1 MFSTSE
7 IDNRISQCEKILDQ
21 DPNSQIFAA
30 LADSYRKK
38 GEFDKAFRVCQN
50 GLRIHTSYG
59 AAHVVMSKINLDR
72 GIYDFAEIEANKA
85 IEIDGRTCR
94 NELLLAEI
102 YIYQGAFEKAIMLL
116 KRLSKENPENEQ
128 IVKLLKIAERIPNNQ
143 SLDDSQQEFEQPVE
157 KEEVKKENIV
167 EDKIEKVVIPEVSKP
182 SSSNVVSKGTEIT
195 GVEAVISINNEGL
208 VLDAQ
213 GDLKNDKDLYGATL
227 GEVSNFLI
235 QDLVETSF
243 GQFQTIL
250 IEATEE
256 IYYLKKANEGIYI
269 FVANND
275 TNLGSLRMKVDSLL
289 A

>member
-7 IDNRISQCEKILDQ
+7 IDNRIRQCEKILDQ

-30 LADSYRKK
+30 LADAYRKK
-38 GEFDKAFRVCQN
+38 GEFDKAFRVCLN

-59 AAHVVMSKINLDR
+59 AAHVVMSKINLDK

-85 IEIDGRTCR
+85 IEIDGKTCR

-102 YIYQGAFEKAIMLL
+102 YIYQGAFKKAISLL

-128 IVKLLKIAERIPNNQ
+128 IIKLLNIAKRIPEETSNDRNIESDQ
-143 SLDDSQQEFEQPVE
+143 SGIQEKNKKDKNTKDE
-157 KEEVKKENIV
+157 KE
-167 EDKIEKVVIPEVSKP
+167 KVLVPDVSSKAFCDIFKNVTDIP
-182 SSSNVVSKGTEIT
+182 
-195 GVEAVISINNEGL
+195 GVEAVISVNNEGL
-208 VLDAQ
+208 VLDAH
-213 GDLKNDKDLYGATL
+213 GNLGKDNDLYGASL
-227 GEVSNFLI
+227 GEVGNFLI

-243 GQFQTIL
+243 GQFQAVL
-250 IEATEE
+250 IEATEQ
-256 IYYLKKANEGIYI
+256 IYYLKRVNEGIYI
-269 FVANND
+269 FIANNN